1 MEVVNSRRK
10 GGREL
15 MESQTLVQTRRWLE
29 SEKRGAVRQGKKSSR
44 GADIDLLPER
54 LIEQ

>member
-1 MEVVNSRRK
+1 MVNSRRK